1 MRIRELTQRP
11 IVEFAPAWALLDL
24 VFGASPAGQYS
35 DRSPA
40 SLVYHGLSG
49 NPKYKDQA
57 DSLAKEFN
65 ELLNSK
71 GPTDPQV
78 QQIYQNA
85 TGKSLF
91 SDHPYLNPMSK
102 PRDGGNPVGMT
113 TAPKQPDPKQ
123 TTGKPP
129 INPGMA
135 STAYVTDPKVPN
147 PVTTPKPGFGS
158 GADPKPVDIPKNAP
172 NLVKPGADL
181 QIQKEL
187 PAVKNTGQLRDVLGK
202 YTKMPQGSISD
213 LVSKVG
219 KYAIP
224 AAGILALLYGGKKLY
239 DYLTKQKQL
248 NAFVDRSALAK
259 TFGATNI
266 PGKPTTNFI
275 KSPTMPDVDP
285 GVASK
290 AMGSSIPKGTSSTYT
305 PPSSPVSSL
314 FGEEATP
321 GATSAGNVAVVVNPK
336 QAYGHRKRDKN
347 GVPKA
352 PQKTN
357 PDGTAKNALD
367 ISNNLMGGETIKR

>member
-102 PRDGGNPVGMT
+102 PRDGGNPGGMT

-172 NLVKPGADL
+172 NVIKPGADVAL
-181 QIQKEL
+181 AKEL
-187 PAVKNTGQLRDVLGK
+187 PAVKDTKGLTDVLGK
-202 YTKMPQGSISD
+202 YTKMPQGSIMD
-213 LVSKVG
+213 LASKIG

-224 AAGILALLYGGKKLY
+224 AAGIMALLYGGKKLY
-239 DYLTKQKQL
+239 DYLSKEKKE
-248 NAFVDRSALAK
+248 AL
-259 TFGATNI
+259 GEVAT
-266 PGKPTTNFI
+266 
-275 KSPTMPDVDP
+275 
-285 GVASK
+285 A
-290 AMGSSIPKGTSSTYT
+290 
-305 PPSSPVSSL
+305 
-314 FGEEATP
+314 
-321 GATSAGNVAVVVNPK
+321 GATSAGNIAAVANPK
-336 QAYGHRKRDKN
+336 MAYGHRPKGKN
-347 GVPKA
+347 GLPQA
-352 PQKTN
+352 PQKKN

>member
-1 MRIRELTQRP
+1 MRLREITQRP

-24 VFGASPAGQYS
+24 IFGASPAGQYS
-35 DRSPA
+35 DRSPG

-102 PRDGGNPVGMT
+102 PRDGGNPGGMT
-113 TAPKQPDPKQ
+113 TAPKQPDVKQ
-123 TTGKPP
+123 TQPIKPP
-129 INPGMA
+129 VVQPDVKQTQPIKPP
-135 STAYVTDPKVPN
+135 VVP
-147 PVTTPKPGFGS
+147 TPMTKPE
-158 GADPKPVDIPKNAP
+158 VPKNAP
-172 NLVKPGADL
+172 NLIKPGADVAL
-181 QIQKEL
+181 AKEL
-187 PAVKNTGQLRDVLGK
+187 PAVKDTKGLTDVLGK
-202 YTKMPQGSISD
+202 YTKMPQGSIMD
-213 LVSKVG
+213 LASKVG

-224 AAGILALLYGGKKLY
+224 AAGIMALLYGGKKLY
-239 DYLTKQKQL
+239 DYLSKEKKE
-248 NAFVDRSALAK
+248 AL
-259 TFGATNI
+259 
-266 PGKPTTNFI
+266 
-275 KSPTMPDVDP
+275 
-285 GVASK
+285 
-290 AMGSSIPKGTSSTYT
+290 
-305 PPSSPVSSL
+305 
-314 FGEEATP
+314 GEVATP